1 MTENS
6 ATPGPTPEPGAPGS
20 ASSERSLVNI
30 VYILYLVS
38 LIFGVTV
45 LIGVVIAYVNRRDA
59 PAWLG
64 SHYDFQIRTFW
75 IGLLFFLIGVVT
87 TLIFICWLLLLLWA
101 VWLIVRCARGMK
113 HLARGAPYPNPKSWL
128 FG

>member
-1 MTENS
+1 MTES
-6 ATPGPTPEPGAPGS
+6 RPSSGSGDRPPGPV
-20 ASSERSLVNI
+20 SSEQNLVNI

-38 LIFGVTV
+38 MIFGVTG

-75 IGLLFFLIGVVT
+75 IGLLFFLIGAVT
-87 TLIFICWLLLLLWA
+87 TLIFIGWLLILIGV
-101 VWLIVRCARGMK
+101 VWLIIRCVRGMK
-113 HLARGAPYPNPKSWL
+113 HLARGEPYPNPKSWL